1 MRRSALLFASLAL
14 VATAAFSGDGNV
26 HRNARH
32 IPGRYIVVLAPGAD
46 GATVATSVHGRV
58 HHEYKHGFNSLS
70 LESTEADP
78 HPLAR
83 NSRVQ
88 FVEEDRTLSFAS
100 TPRRLGRLAQ
110 RHR

>member
-46 GATVATSVHGRV
+46 GATVASSVHGRV
-58 HHEYKHGFNSLS
+58 HHEYKHGFNGLS
-70 LESTEADP
+70 LEITDADAQA
-78 HPLAR
+78 LAR
-83 NSRVQ
+83 DSRVQ
-88 FVEEDRTLSFAS
+88 FVEEDATVSFAS
-100 TPRRLGRLAQ
+100 TPWGLDR
-110 RHR
+110 